1 MILIDSYG
9 WIEYFADGPLSDKY
23 ADYIKEVDEES
34 AITPAIVVYEVY
46 RKIKNEVN
54 EEAALEAYAQM
65 MRTRIISLDD
75 NLAITAADFSLI
87 YEFGMA
93 DAIVYATAR
102 SEGAIVVTSDK
113 HFKGL
118 EGVEFIE

>member
-23 ADYIKEVDEES
+23 ADYIEKIDEENTV
-34 AITPAIVVYEVY
+34 TPAIVVYEVY
-46 RKIKNEVN
+46 KKIKSELS
-54 EEAALEAYAQM
+54 EEKALEAYAQM
-65 MRTRIISLDD
+65 MRTRVIPFDD
-75 NLAITAADFSLI
+75 NLAIIAADISLR
-87 YEFGMA
+87 YGLGMA

-102 SEGAIVVTSDK
+102 KEEATLITGDK

-118 EGVEFIE
+118 EGVVLIE